1 METQFADLPAE
12 VPRVRLAE
20 IPSTLSQQPDHEV
33 SPAEVAV
40 GELLQPG
47 PHLGLDLNRVQ
58 TSHALNAICISC
70 YSKVMLVYPL
80 AQPAECEE
88 LIRRVCSLSMARCW
102 LSARG

>member
-1 METQFADLPAE
+1 LLAEQMEAQFADLPAE

-20 IPSTLSQQPDHEV
+20 IPGTLSQQPDEEV

-58 TSHALNAICISC
+58 ASHALNAICISC
-70 YSKVMLVYPL
+70 YSKVMPGAPEVRPE
-80 AQPAECEE
+80 AA
-88 LIRRVCSLSMARCW
+88 
-102 LSARG
+102 